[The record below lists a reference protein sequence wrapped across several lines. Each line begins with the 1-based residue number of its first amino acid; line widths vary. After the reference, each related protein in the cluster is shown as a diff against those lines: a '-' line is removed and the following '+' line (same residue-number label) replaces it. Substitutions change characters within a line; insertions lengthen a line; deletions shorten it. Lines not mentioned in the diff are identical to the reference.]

1 MDLDLKQFIIEKYV
15 KQWDYINDQI
25 NKRFINRL
33 FTIHKIRVSSGGG
46 YLCDVVA
53 KDYEK
58 VKHKIYKGNPIK
70 CSLCREIYCYDTFE
84 DYDNFE
90 ILCDSCDEIDC
101 ESHGSS
107 DDD

>member
-1 MDLDLKQFIIEKYV
+1 MAETDVSIFSQMDYMK
-15 KQWDYINDQI
+15 DQS

-33 FTIHKIRVSSGGG
+33 FAIHQINVSGGGG
-46 YLCDVVA
+46 YLFDVVA
-53 KDYEK
+53 EDYEK

-90 ILCDSCDEIDC
+90 VLCDACDDLDW

-107 DDD
+107 DDE